1 MPTDLPTRQP
11 EVLAHRSAR
20 GEQAMPTET
29 AVLAEARTVT
39 ADNSAVRGELSVFL
53 GTPAGKDP
61 GQVYRDALDTIQVAD
76 ALGYSYAWVAEA
88 HFSSLIGVPAALSLL
103 AAATQVAT
111 RIRLGTAVV
120 PLAFD
125 NSLRLAETA
134 ALVNALSNQRL
145 EFGVGKGNPRGF
157 STDAYNAFGLQE
169 EDRNQLFA
177 RSLRE
182 LKDAL
187 RGTIHAGEKE
197 VTLYPPAQDLL
208 ARIWQAT
215 GDHDTATAA
224 GAAGDGLML
233 FRTTPEGVAGDVQD
247 RLIDSYLSSFNSAYG
262 DPRIGVSRSVL
273 IGSSRR
279 EAIAIAAADLEARAS
294 DHPVKPQDTDATS
307 IEAYLIEHDIAYGSV
322 DDVVETLNGDAAV
335 SRSTNYLFNFPF
347 APTGS
352 RFYRDDLARVAAEVY
367 PRLRRR
373 EDG

>member
-1 MPTDLPTRQP
+1 MTTQIAVAPTTD
-11 EVLAHRSAR
+11 AADAR
-20 GEQAMPTET
+20 H
-29 AVLAEARTVT
+29 
-39 ADNSAVRGELSVFL
+39 VRGELSVFL

-61 GQVYRDALDTIQVAD
+61 GQVYRDALDTIQAAD
-76 ALGYSYAWVAEA
+76 ALGYGFAWVAEA

-103 AAATQVAT
+103 AAATQVSD

-177 RSLRE
+177 RSLAE
-182 LKDAL
+182 LKAAL
-187 RGTIHAGEKE
+187 RGTIHAGDKQ

-208 ARIWQAT
+208 DRIWQAT
-215 GDHDTATAA
+215 GDHATAAAA

-233 FRTTPEGVAGDVQD
+233 FRTTPDGVAGDVQS
-247 RLIDSYLSSFNSAYG
+247 RLVDSYLKAFEGPSAEA
-262 DPRIGVSRSVL
+262 RIGVSRSVL
-273 IGSSRR
+273 IGSSRPD
-279 EAIAIAAADLEARAS
+279 AIAVAAADFEARES
-294 DHPVKPQDTDATS
+294 EHPLLPKGRDAKS
-307 IEAYLIEHDIAYGSV
+307 IEEFLLEHDIAFGSV
-322 DDVVETLNGDAAV
+322 DDVVQTLNDDAAV
-335 SRSTNYLFNFPF
+335 ARSTNYLFNFPF

-352 RFYRDDLARVAAEVY
+352 RAYREDLEVVATEIY

-373 EDG
+373 EDAFPARSGE